1 MISASFLV
9 RYLVRSCQLG
19 AHGSSEF
26 ISGMN
31 ICRMSLI
38 SHSIRHLIIMV
49 FSKRKPCLLC
59 KLYSVLNCKVIW
71 HLCFSRNVL
80 FIFISLWTAGSTVTY
95 FFFLRLSYRCNYNIR
110 SVTLP
115 ENCTIQ
121 GPTTS
126 PYPSCCPEAV
136 CTTRFPWQ
144 FGDIYEDFVRT
155 LP

>member
-59 KLYSVLNCKVIW
+59 KFSSVLNNKVTMM
-71 HLCFSRNVL
+71 
-80 FIFISLWTAGSTVTY
+80 ISLFFSECPVHFHLPLNSRFRCYLFRNST
-95 FFFLRLSYRCNYNIR
+95 
-110 SVTLP
+110 
-115 ENCTIQ
+115 TILQ
-121 GPTTS
+121 VQLQ
-126 PYPSCCPEAV
+126 YQKRY
-136 CTTRFPWQ
+136 TTRELHHS
-144 FGDIYEDFVRT
+144 GTNDIPISQLLSGSRVHHT
-155 LP
+155 LSLAVW